1 MSVAGRTAVLALA
14 LAGGLAGSQA
24 PEFAQQYRQ
33 RLGGA
38 VDEMRQ
44 VVADFDA
51 DVRRNGLDR
60 DEAVALY
67 AQSPE
72 PFLKDRGLSMK
83 RLLARFSI
91 LSRQEAELELS
102 EPLMRPVIVFR
113 NPDQK
118 IVKGAWQIYEPAV
131 PVTVAGALWA
141 LSGLSLVGTFAW
153 LIGKMLRFLFLQRRA
168 RSEVPSS

>member
-1 MSVAGRTAVLALA
+1 MSVAGRTAVLGLA

-44 VVADFDA
+44 VVAEFDE

-60 DEAVALY
+60 DEAVSLY

-72 PFLKDRGLSMK
+72 AFLKDRGLSMK
-83 RLLARFSI
+83 RLLSRFST
-91 LSRQEAELELS
+91 LSRQQAELELA
-102 EPLMRPVIVFR
+102 EPLMRPVIVLR
-113 NPDQK
+113 NPDQQ
-118 IVKGAWQIYEPAV
+118 IVQGAWQIYEPAV
-131 PVTVAGALWA
+131 PVTAAGAVWA
-141 LSGLSLVGTFAW
+141 FAGLSLIGGFAW
-153 LIGKMLRFLFLQRRA
+153 FSGKMLRFLFVNNRR
-168 RSEVPSS
+168 RSEATPS